1 MCGVQHSLD
10 PEMERL
16 TQEEFIKRVLEIK
29 EGKEWMKKVVE
40 KARKMGK

>member
-1 MCGVQHSLD
+1 
-10 PEMERL
+10 MERL
-16 TQEEFIKRVLEIK
+16 TQEEFIKRVLGIK